1 MIEFMNLPSSSP
13 NPEPKCP
20 EKLPKTDQ
28 NHPIWRLLN
37 LVVVAVV
44 VIWFSYTSASN
55 FDETEAEMIR
65 NIILL
70 IGAWEGIKT
79 FLPTKKDKGGEG

>member
-1 MIEFMNLPSSSP
+1 M
-13 NPEPKCP
+13 NPEEKQPKNPCP
-20 EKLPKTDQ
+20 DKLPKTDQ

-37 LVVVAVV
+37 LVVVAIVV
-44 VIWFSYTSASN
+44 VIFSYTSASN

-79 FLPTKKDKGGEG
+79 FLPKKKPDDTED